1 MRNAV
6 GQPLGKAVYNH
17 VPLGAGG
24 QVIRLSQSTAGTTKA
39 IATDIGGAYVMGPSD
54 TIWRQLYLSTS
65 IPAGLQHANLL
76 LDGNYTDS
84 PGCPDVVVAPSDG
97 TILYLMYDGYL
108 LKSTDRG
115 VTFANTGM
123 TRFRFD
129 INNLSAQKV
138 FGHVIAVDNSNPS
151 ALLVGTQGNGV
162 FASTNGGTSF
172 ASVGAS
178 SGAVIPGTDGYPV
191 YHLTA
196 VDPTSTQSG
205 GIRQRWFYSRY
216 GTGIYMSTTG
226 PAGTYSL
233 MAGSPTNPMS
243 LYVDDFGTLWVT
255 QYNVVNN
262 VWKWTNAGGWVNVTG
277 FPGDTFYHVAVDPA
291 NASRIT
297 FAGVNFYQTINGG
310 TNWSAWDDL
319 VANNPPK
326 QIMREKSIKYLDVG
340 PTKQYQPFPDYIE
353 YDRTT
358 PGRLVCSWGSGIS
371 YCDMPSSSA
380 TPLTWIGFGEG
391 IEELLVHS
399 ICVPPGGKPQ
409 ICAWDMGPMRV
420 DSLTRYVNPQIGA
433 HQPTDS
439 WANKDFGPVKQQ
451 PCSAADYASDNSN
464 WIAYMQHGG
473 WFADPRNKPR
483 IGYSTDGGQTVQ
495 LFPVDP
501 PNHPAS
507 LGGGEI
513 IVGAAGYVMVRWPGN
528 GTPVRTKDGGYTW
541 SDINIPGLPTG
552 VDGGGSP
559 VEKGFEWQGNVV
571 IPFLNKFIATVDKTN
586 NNVYIY
592 NYGPTSAPS
601 LKGIWKTT
609 NWGDTWTQVYSG
621 SPTVNNVWH
630 THLKAVPGQT
640 GHLFWTAGLDQPD
653 SLMRSTDGAVSWTA
667 CTTNSGQA
675 ITYVTDVGFGKA
687 APGKTY
693 PAIYFWG
700 AVNGV
705 FGMYRSDDNLVT
717 SILLAAKPANGLV
730 YPTFVAGDPDLYGRH
745 YIGLF
750 GNGALVG
757 SYDDTLN
764 LAA

>member
-1 MRNAV
+1 MRNAA
-6 GQPLGKAVYNH
+6 GLPLGKATYNH
-17 VPLGAGG
+17 IPLGAGG
-24 QVIRLSQSTAGTTKA
+24 QVIRFSQSTAGTTKA

-65 IPAGLQHANLL
+65 IPVGLQHDNLF

-97 TILYLMYDGYL
+97 TIIYMFYDGYL
-108 LKSTDRG
+108 LKSTDTG
-115 VTFANTGM
+115 LTFANTGM

-129 INNLSAQKV
+129 INNLSSSKI
-138 FGHVIAVDNSNPS
+138 FGHAITADPNNTA
-151 ALLVGTQGNGV
+151 ALLVGTQGHDV
-162 FASTNGGTSF
+162 WASVNGGTSF
-172 ASVGAS
+172 TSVGATA
-178 SGAVIPGTDGYPV
+178 GAVIPGTDGYPV

-196 VDPTSTQSG
+196 CDPTSAQVG

-226 PAGTYSL
+226 PTGPYSL
-233 MAGSPTNPMS
+233 MSGSPANQWS
-243 LYVDDFGTLWVT
+243 LYCDAFGTLWVC
-255 QYNVVNN
+255 QYGVVNN
-262 VWKWTNAGGWVNVTG
+262 VWKWTSAGGWVNITG
-277 FPGDTFYHVAVDPA
+277 FPGDEFYHVAVEA
-291 NASRIT
+291 GRIT
-297 FAGVNFYQTINGG
+297 FGGINFFQTVDGG
-310 TNWSAWDDL
+310 ANWYAWDDY
-319 VANNPPK
+319 VANVTPH

-340 PTKQYQPFPDYIE
+340 PTKQYQPVANYIE
-353 YDRTT
+353 YDRAT
-358 PGRLVCSWGSGIS
+358 PGRLICAWGSGIS
-371 YCDMPSSSA
+371 YCDMPSSNA

-409 ICAWDMGPMRV
+409 INAWDMGAMRV
-420 DSLTRYVNPQIGA
+420 DSLTRFINPQISA
-433 HQPTDS
+433 HANTDT

-451 PCSAADYASDNSN
+451 PCSASDYASNDPN

-473 WFADPRNKPR
+473 WGFYPRANPR
-483 IGYSTDGGQTVQ
+483 IGYSTDGGNTLQ

-501 PNHPAS
+501 PHKPSS
-507 LGGGEI
+507 LGGGS
-513 IVGAAGYVMVRWPGN
+513 IVVGNVGYVMVIWPAN
-528 GTPVRTKDGGYTW
+528 GMPVRTKDGGYTW
-541 SDINIPGLPTG
+541 SDINIPGLPA
-552 VDGGGSP
+552 DGT
-559 VEKGFEWQGNVV
+559 EMGFEWQGNVV

-640 GHLFWTAGLDQPD
+640 GHLFWTAGIDQPD
-653 SLMRSTDGAVSWTA
+653 SLMRSTNGAVSWAA

-730 YPTFVAGDPDLYGRH
+730 YPTFVAGDPDTYGRH
-745 YIGLF
+745 YLGTF
-750 GNGALVG
+750 GNGVLVG